1 LTIHELEMM
10 ARQLVETGKG
20 LLAADESLPS
30 IARLFRSLGIP
41 STEETRLAYR
51 DMLLTSPDIEEYISG
66 VILFDETIR
75 QKTRDGTSF
84 VELLERRGIVPGIK
98 VDKGVVPLAGSPEE
112 KITDGLDGL
121 RDRLRDYHTLGAR
134 FTKWRATI
142 RIGEN
147 IPTQN
152 CIVTNAH
159 SLARFAALSQE
170 SDLVPIV
177 EPEVLMEGHHSLARC
192 FEVTERTLHAV
203 LEALFQHHVV
213 PERMLLKPNMVVPGT
228 GHEPQTAIA
237 DVASATLSCLR
248 RVVPAAVPGIVF
260 LSGGQSESRA
270 TSHLNA
276 MNQISGHP
284 WVLSF
289 SYGRALQSAA
299 MKAWG
304 GRDEN
309 VGAAQAAFVHRARLN
324 SMAQRGRYKPSM
336 EQDPAA

>member
-1 LTIHELEMM
+1 MHELEMM

-121 RDRLRDYHTLGAR
+121 RDRLRDYHALGAR

-170 SDLVPIV
+170 SD
-177 EPEVLMEGHHSLARC
+177 
-192 FEVTERTLHAV
+192 
-203 LEALFQHHVV
+203 
-213 PERMLLKPNMVVPGT
+213 
-228 GHEPQTAIA
+228 
-237 DVASATLSCLR
+237 
-248 RVVPAAVPGIVF
+248 
-260 LSGGQSESRA
+260 
-270 TSHLNA
+270 
-276 MNQISGHP
+276 
-284 WVLSF
+284 F
-289 SYGRALQSAA
+289 STHR
-299 MKAWG
+299 
-304 GRDEN
+304 
-309 VGAAQAAFVHRARLN
+309 GA
-324 SMAQRGRYKPSM
+324 
-336 EQDPAA
+336 